1 MKKLICIVGPTAS
14 GKTKVA
20 IDIAN
25 HYNTCII
32 NFDSRQFYQETSIG
46 TAKPTPEELAAAPH
60 HFVDCRSISADY
72 NAGQFER
79 EAIALLQEQYK
90 TNDVVVCVGGSG
102 FYLSTLLYGL
112 NEMPSIDL
120 KVRTELNELF
130 KKEGLSAIQA
140 LLKEK
145 DPVHYEVVDHHNHT
159 RMIRALEVCISAGK
173 PYTTFKVKKTAKRVF
188 DPIIIGMDWE
198 REKLYERIN
207 SRVDLMMDLG
217 LLDEVKSLYQQKHLN
232 ALHTVG
238 YTELFQHL
246 DQETTLEEAVE
257 LIKRNTRRYAKKQVT
272 WFNNQIKTN
281 WISPNALDKMIDL
294 IENN

>member
-79 EAIALLQEQYK
+79 DAIALLQEQYK
-90 TNDVVVCVGGSG
+90 TNDIVVCVGGSG

-130 KKEGLSAIQA
+130 KKEGLAAIQA

-145 DPVHYEVVDHHNHT
+145 DPAHYEVVDHHNHT

-173 PYTTFKVKKTAKRVF
+173 PYTSFKVKKTAKRVF
-188 DPIIIGMDWE
+188 EPIIIGMDWE